1 MTVASP
7 TEVAVDRSAVLRARL
22 LLVAA
27 SLLWSVAGVVVKS
40 PLLSSIPLESRGPI
54 LACFRALFAGLV
66 LLPFSK
72 NRQWHW
78 GLVPAIATFTLMNA
92 TYVTGMTRTS
102 AAAAIFLQYT
112 STGWAAIASYFW
124 LKERFERTTLLPLCG
139 AMLGIYWIVAGDSES
154 GDFVGNL
161 LALISGFFYAG
172 VVVSLRALRNQDSTW
187 LTAVIHLG
195 AGICIAPWL
204 LLVGVDLSA
213 AQWVTIAAL
222 GALQMG
228 VPYMLFAKG
237 VRVVGTTEA
246 ALITVLEPI
255 LNPVWTWLVW
265 GVPLDRNLWIGGSLI
280 LGTLLLKYAID
291 YWQARSGPVEK

>member
-1 MTVASP
+1 MKPHLLP
-7 TEVAVDRSAVLRARL
+7 TAEPLDHAAVFRARL

-27 SLLWSVAGVVVKS
+27 SLLWSVAGAVVKS
-40 PLLSSIPLESRGPI
+40 PLLSSIPLDARGPI

-66 LLPFSK
+66 LLPFAR
-72 NRQWHW
+72 NVRWHW

-112 STGWAAIASYFW
+112 STGWAALLSVLL
-124 LKERFERTTLLPLCG
+124 LKERFDRTTMLPLCG
-139 AMLGIYWIVAGDSES
+139 AMVGIYWIVVGDTET
-154 GDFVGNL
+154 GDLVGNL

-172 VVVSLRALRNQDSTW
+172 VVVSLRALRHQDSTW
-187 LTAVIHLG
+187 LTAAIHLG
-195 AGICIAPWL
+195 AGVLILPWVL
-204 LLVGVDLSA
+204 SGWLELSA
-213 AQWVTIAAL
+213 AQWLTIAAL
-222 GALQMG
+222 GVLQMG
-228 VPYMLFAKG
+228 LPYLLFAKG

-265 GVPLDRNLWIGGSLI
+265 NVPVDSNLWIGGIFI
-280 LGTLLLKYAID
+280 LGTLVAKYLLDA
-291 YWQARSGPVEK
+291 WLARKVAA